1 MLKWRQAP
9 SSERTCIRE
18 EEEEE
23 EEEEKEKEKE
33 EEEEEEK
40 RIHENLET

>member
-23 EEEEKEKEKE
+23 EKEKEE